1 MYLNISLFVVR
12 HNDLPSRTNCNAAW
26 AVKLPLTFAKTTNFG
41 HNDIRGVIVPV
52 EDVNART
59 PKVRNRYPLV
69 CGEGTKTSDTH
80 ALQHPSRHSVNSAT
94 AKNFLTGGGF

>member
-12 HNDLPSRTNCNAAW
+12 HNDLPFRANCNAAW

-41 HNDIRGVIVPV
+41 DIDIRPVIVPV
-52 EDVNART
+52 EDMDART

-80 ALQHPSRHSVNSAT
+80 ALQHPSRHSVNSHSE
-94 AKNFLTGGGF
+94 KFPHGR